1 MVLAGVDGCK
11 SGWIVAYRREEW
23 DEIGTVAVAAVAELF
38 RELRDPNIIA
48 IDIPIGLTESGA
60 RDCDLAARSCLGQPR
75 GTSVFPAPIR
85 PLIASSSYAEAN
97 ALSQQ
102 IQSGGISQQ
111 AWAIYPKI
119 REVDALLQARPA
131 LRERI
136 VEVHPEVSFCH
147 WNGGVPIVAGK
158 RTPEG
163 AAIRR
168 ALIDGHFGA
177 SVFAEARLRHSRA
190 QVADD
195 DLADAF
201 AALWTAERIAR
212 GESVSLPADPPR
224 DATGLPMRIVA

>member
-1 MVLAGVDGCK
+1 MVVAGVDGCK
-11 SGWIVAYRREEW
+11 GGWIVAYRRDDSEEV
-23 DEIGTVAVAAVAELF
+23 GTMAVAAVAELF
-38 RELRDPNIIA
+38 RELRDPAIVA
-48 IDIPIGLTESGA
+48 IDIPIGLTEAGP
-60 RDCDLAARSCLGQPR
+60 RLCDVAARQRLGPTR

-85 PLIASSSYAEAN
+85 PLLGAASYAEAN

-102 IQSGGISQQ
+102 IQGCGISQQ

-119 REVDALLQARPA
+119 GEVDALLQSRPA

-136 VEVHPEVSFCH
+136 VEIHPEVSFSH

-163 AAIRR
+163 AATRR
-168 ALIDGHFGA
+168 ALVDAHFGA
-177 SVFAEARLRHSRA
+177 EAFANARSMQPRGT
-190 QVADD
+190 VADD

-212 GESVSLPADPPR
+212 GEHVTYPENPPL